1 MLHRSR
7 TFILSTLLHQHHR
20 PHLYVENNHRQC
32 NSRCVQG
39 RKFSLAENESI
50 YIYIYIYISDRIPP
64 KSVQSYSVNRPA
76 FSLVAGSATELKD
89 HVDGGAGGNIV
100 GVEGLVVGTEREE
113 WRDAR
118 RGLLISKTTQIEKPK
133 WRFRTFIDDK

>member
-1 MLHRSR
+1 MN
-7 TFILSTLLHQHHR
+7 Q
-20 PHLYVENNHRQC
+20 
-32 NSRCVQG
+32 
-39 RKFSLAENESI
+39 
-50 YIYIYIYISDRIPP
+50 YIYIYISDRIPP